1 MILRKLAVALLT
13 LWLLALAALIVGSL
27 TGCTQVT
34 VTPPAAE
41 APAFKAGQLGGH
53 ATITHG
59 ETSITV
65 DNVQSFTDAT
75 KMVSSITTAITAL
88 KGTIA
93 LLDMRK
99 AKNAADAATEG
110 AKIAAGTQSQQIAA
124 DQALGLKQLDNE
136 AAAAALE
143 AQQAP

>member
-1 MILRKLAVALLT
+1 MIIRKLAVVILS
-13 LWLLALAALIVGSL
+13 LWLLALAALIIGSL

-34 VTPPAAE
+34 VTPPAAP
-41 APAFKAGQLGGH
+41 APAFKAAQLGGH

-59 ETSITV
+59 ETAITV
-65 DNVQSFTDAT
+65 DNRQSFQDAT

-88 KGTIA
+88 KGAVA
-93 LLDMRK
+93 LIDMRT

-124 DQALGLKQLDNE
+124 DQAISLKQLDNQAAE
-136 AAAAALE
+136 AALAA
-143 AQQAP
+143 P